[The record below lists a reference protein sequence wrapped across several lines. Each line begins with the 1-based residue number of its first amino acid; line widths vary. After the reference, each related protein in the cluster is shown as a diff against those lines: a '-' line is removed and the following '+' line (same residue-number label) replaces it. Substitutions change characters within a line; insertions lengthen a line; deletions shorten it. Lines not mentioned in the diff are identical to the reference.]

1 MVETEESA
9 EAVAPLHGGGRA
21 LRRCRVLQKPVVE
34 SLVVSLAVIVL
45 DVLPRE
51 EAQVAVTERDHSIE
65 TFLFDRPNKP
75 LGIRV
80 EIGTPRR
87 QPKGLDPGA
96 GQDVGNDTGIEGIPV
111 VNEIARGPEK
121 PINGIRERADHL
133 LHPRAAGLGVDAGD
147 LYPARLQLD
156 HEEDE
161 VPLETGRA

>member
-1 MVETEESA
+1 MVKAEESA
-9 EAVAPLHGGGRA
+9 EAIASLHGGGRA
-21 LRRCRVLQKPVVE
+21 LRRYGVLQKPVVE

-87 QPKGLDPGA
+87 QAKGLDPGA
-96 GQDVGNDTGIEGIPV
+96 GQDVGNGTGIGGIPV
-111 VNEIARGPEK
+111 MN
-121 PINGIRERADHL
+121 
-133 LHPRAAGLGVDAGD
+133 
-147 LYPARLQLD
+147 
-156 HEEDE
+156 
-161 VPLETGRA
+161 